1 LWTSWTRLIEEKTPR
16 VLARLDGEWQTH
28 YCLFARAGF
37 TEAAQEEADRA
48 GAWTVDLTRLDQDL
62 QEPI

>member
-1 LWTSWTRLIEEKTPR
+1 
-16 VLARLDGEWQTH
+16 
-28 YCLFARAGF
+28 LFARAGF